1 MKRPSVALLL
11 ASIVVAGIASLALP
25 LIASAQ
31 APNQFIDTNIG
42 TTLGL
47 GTVDLRTSVIKLVQ
61 FVLGLMGL
69 IAVVLI
75 IYGGIIWMTAAGN
88 EQRVE
93 KAKQIITSAAIGL
106 VVIIL
111 SWAIVIFV
119 VNTTSNVTR

>member
-1 MKRPSVALLL
+1 MKRPSIALLL
-11 ASIVVAGIASLALP
+11 ASIMVAGIASLALP
-25 LIASAQ
+25 LVASAQ
-31 APNQFIDTNIG
+31 APNQFIDPNIG

-47 GTVDLRTSVIKLVQ
+47 GTVDLKTSVIKLVQ